1 MRVNE
6 LLGSFEIFTTNE
18 ELLMLEKLSEPVA
31 LSSLPEHEQFLV
43 TNMIRKS
50 LVTKI
55 GMKNPMV
62 VRNEEQA

>member
-6 LLGSFEIFTTNE
+6 LISDFEIFTTNE
-18 ELLMLEKLSEPVA
+18 ELVVLNKLSEPVA
-31 LSSLPEHEQFLV
+31 LSSLSEHEQVLV

-55 GMKNPMV
+55 GFKDPMV
-62 VRNEEQA
+62 VKNEKQA

>member
-6 LLGSFEIFTTNE
+6 LIGSFEIYTTNE
-18 ELLMLEKLSEPVA
+18 ELVMLNKLNKPVA
-31 LSSLPEHEQFLV
+31 FSSLTEHEQVLV

-55 GMKNPMV
+55 GFKEPMV
-62 VRNEEQA
+62 VKNEKQT

>member
-6 LLGSFEIFTTNE
+6 LLGNFEIFTTNE
-18 ELLMLEKLSEPVA
+18 ELMMLEKLTEPVS
-31 LSSLPEHEQFLV
+31 LKSLPEHEQVLV

-55 GMKNPMV
+55 GMHDPMV
-62 VRNEEQA
+62 VKNEEQA